1 MLGIPVY
8 VSSLAV
14 RVSALVLIAPTVA
27 RLATL
32 PPPAGRGI
40 PVYVSSSRIVS
51 RLALQDLLQLH
62 SLIRTFSGVFVVCSL
77 LQTLPRRALLVL

>member
-77 LQTLPRRALLVL
+77 L